1 MSRRQD
7 ESVFETRL
15 RKLAD
20 EALRTRMEGEMQDA
34 LHQMEEQVRTFQGM
48 GCCGTKGAVWKAKL
62 EDVKLR
68 IMMRKP
74 WRKTYACGQPPDIA
88 ELSRAVNDLE
98 QCHGYFES
106 EGTDRES
113 LGIIQNLANALHRG
127 ALEHMVRLSKQVNN
141 FRANKS
147 DLVGQKYKARK
158 LPSWRGA

>member
-1 MSRRQD
+1 
-7 ESVFETRL
+7 
-15 RKLAD
+15 
-20 EALRTRMEGEMQDA
+20 
-34 LHQMEEQVRTFQGM
+34 M

-74 WRKTYACGQPPDIA
+74 WRKTYASGQPPDIA

-113 LGIIQNLANALHRG
+113 LGIIQNLANALVEELHSLMDPRLIKQHRG

-147 DLVGQKYKARK
+147 DLVGQKYKALVKEELRK
-158 LPSWRGA
+158 LLDSCEYSMSSTQSG